1 MNFDKYVDL
10 GNHYHNLD
18 IEGHHHPKEL
28 PDPLLQGNTPP
39 SAPGPGNHLATL
51 SL

>member
-18 IEGHHHPKEL
+18 IEDHHHLKKSSLILFCKAIHL
-28 PDPLLQGNTPP
+28 PQLQ
-39 SAPGPGNHLATL
+39 ALATT
-51 SL
+51 